1 MKRILFLKPAV
12 NFLLLGLLI
21 TSLSRISLFFLF
33 RERAIQ
39 TENYWLIFPI
49 GLRMDIILLSYIL
62 VLPTFLICLLPDK
75 YLQFIKKI
83 FSIYFIFFLFLPL
96 FMELATRDFINEY
109 DTKPNDLVVDYLIQ
123 LRDVIGTTIEKLFIF
138 YHSYFS
144 YTWRSIIFYY

>member
-39 TENYWLIFPI
+39 IENYWLIFPI

-75 YLQFIKKI
+75 YLQFIKKF
-83 FSIYFIFFLFLPL
+83 FSIYFIFFLFLLL

-109 DTKPNDLVVDYLIQ
+109 DT
-123 LRDVIGTTIEKLFIF
+123 
-138 YHSYFS
+138 
-144 YTWRSIIFYY
+144 